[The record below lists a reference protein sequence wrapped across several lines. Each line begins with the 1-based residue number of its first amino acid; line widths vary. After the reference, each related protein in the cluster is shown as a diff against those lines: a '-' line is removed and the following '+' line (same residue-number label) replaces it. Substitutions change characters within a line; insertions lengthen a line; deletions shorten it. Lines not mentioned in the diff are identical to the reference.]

1 MKDEIIVRL
10 LVTFPTYKM
19 QRSIYYWNSLWII
32 EFMNLIGFNQCVK
45 FRIYNVLEKCSN
57 IQYETVIKVFSYDR
71 IVLNEIS
78 KFINTYYH
86 YSQHT
91 A

>member
-1 MKDEIIVRL
+1 
-10 LVTFPTYKM
+10 
-19 QRSIYYWNSLWII
+19 
-32 EFMNLIGFNQCVK
+32 MNLIEFNQW
-45 FRIYNVLEKCSN
+45 FRIYSVLERCSN
-57 IQYETVIKVFSYDR
+57 IQYETVIKVFSYNG

-86 YSQHT
+86 YSQRT

>member
-1 MKDEIIVRL
+1 
-10 LVTFPTYKM
+10 
-19 QRSIYYWNSLWII
+19 
-32 EFMNLIGFNQCVK
+32 MNLIGFNQW

-57 IQYETVIKVFSYDR
+57 IQYETVIKVFSYNR
-71 IVLNEIS
+71 IVLDEIS
-78 KFINTYYH
+78 KFINKYYH